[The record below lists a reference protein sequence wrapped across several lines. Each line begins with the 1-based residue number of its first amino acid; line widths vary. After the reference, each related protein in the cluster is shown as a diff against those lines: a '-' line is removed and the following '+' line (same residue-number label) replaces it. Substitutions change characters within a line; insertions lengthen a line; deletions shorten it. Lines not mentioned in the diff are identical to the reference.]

1 MEEGEGENGGGD
13 QVRVC
18 VCVCGECKVPS
29 DIMLCSLVGNFK
41 VKYDSSLGNCSSAE
55 RRVVEGESV
64 RGKCRL
70 H

>member
-1 MEEGEGENGGGD
+1 M
-13 QVRVC
+13 
-18 VCVCGECKVPS
+18 CGECKVPS
-29 DIMLCSLVGNFK
+29 DIMLCSLAGNFK